1 MPRRKKHSRL
11 PNGYGSIRYLGK
23 NRKNPY
29 AVHPPANIDG
39 DRPAALCYVDDW
51 MKGFI
56 ILTAYKAGTYKP
68 GMEKDLQALSA
79 DDKGSGHSGSEAHGR
94 LQPDQGCNSTRKS
107 LRHLLMFISFSTK
120 QSSMKETNFPKAANT
135 PLRPPTKTVL
145 HSMTFHGNL

>member
-68 GMEKDLQALSA
+68 GMEKDLQVLSTGEKDLDTLAQKLMA
-79 DDKGSGHSGSEAHGR
+79 DYSLIKGVTPPEK
-94 LQPDQGCNSTRKS
+94 PNCNA
-107 LRHLLMFISFSTK
+107 I
-120 QSSMKETNFPKAANT
+120 
-135 PLRPPTKTVL
+135 
-145 HSMTFHGNL
+145 

>member
-56 ILTAYKAGTYKP
+56 IL
-68 GMEKDLQALSA
+68 DCLQS
-79 DDKGSGHSGSEAHGR
+79 
-94 LQPDQGCNSTRKS
+94 
-107 LRHLLMFISFSTK
+107 RHLQDLVWKRTL
-120 QSSMKETNFPKAANT
+120 SSIIC
-135 PLRPPTKTVL
+135 R
-145 HSMTFHGNL
+145 

>member
-56 ILTAYKAGTYKP
+56 ILTAYKAGTYKL
-68 GMEKDLQALSA
+68 GMEKDLQVLSTDEKDLDTLAQKLMA
-79 DDKGSGHSGSEAHGR
+79 DYSLIKGVTPPEKLR
-94 LQPDQGCNSTRKS
+94 PLQTST
-107 LRHLLMFISFSTK
+107 SFSTK